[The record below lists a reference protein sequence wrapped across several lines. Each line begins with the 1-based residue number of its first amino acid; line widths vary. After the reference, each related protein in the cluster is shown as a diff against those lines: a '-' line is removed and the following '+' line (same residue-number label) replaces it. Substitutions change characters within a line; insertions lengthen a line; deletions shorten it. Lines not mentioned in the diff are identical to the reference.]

1 MGTSSPAGSL
11 VPRNRA
17 REVSKAGGVGRD
29 VEGRREREKELEY
42 TCRREKIQRAGER
55 DQNVPII

>member
-1 MGTSSPAGSL
+1 M

-17 REVSKAGGVGRD
+17 REVSKAGGVGRN